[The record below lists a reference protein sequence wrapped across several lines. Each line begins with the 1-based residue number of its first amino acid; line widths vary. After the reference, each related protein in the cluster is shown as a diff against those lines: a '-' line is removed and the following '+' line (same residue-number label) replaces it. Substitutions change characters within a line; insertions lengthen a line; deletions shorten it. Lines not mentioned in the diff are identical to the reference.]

1 MIFKI
6 ILLLASLFA
15 IYWTFKLKKIYPAII
30 SLGMITGIVLSFIK
44 TDLIPGAYI
53 YQGFVA
59 LAFMYGF
66 TVKNKNIGDRIIIC
80 LMSASI
86 FIYWIWVLNHWH
98 GNTLLFPIVT
108 LLAGLAAV
116 IRKVKLKNEL
126 GFLVIL
132 MADAIA
138 ILLENW
144 FKAI

>member
-6 ILLLASLFA
+6 ILLLAALFA
-15 IYWTFKLKKIYPAII
+15 IYWTFKLKKLYPAII
-30 SLGMITGIVLSFIK
+30 SMGMITGIVLSFIK

-59 LAFMYGF
+59 LAFVYGF
-66 TVKNKNIGDRIIIC
+66 TVKNKKIGDRIIIC

-86 FIYWIWVLNHWH
+86 FIYWVWVLNHWH

>member
-6 ILLLASLFA
+6 ILLLASLFT

-98 GNTLLFPIVT
+98 GNTLLFPTVT

-116 IRKVKLKNEL
+116 IRRAKLKNEL
-126 GFLVIL
+126 GFLIIL
-132 MADAIA
+132 MADAVA
-138 ILLENW
+138 ILLE
-144 FKAI
+144 FFLKAI

>member
-15 IYWTFKLKKIYPAII
+15 IYWTFKTKKTYPAII
-30 SLGMITGIVLSFIK
+30 SLGMITGIILSFIK

-59 LAFMYGF
+59 IAFMYGF
-66 TVKNKNIGDRIIIC
+66 TVKNKKIGDRIIIC

-86 FIYWIWVLNHWH
+86 FIYWVWVLNHWH

-126 GFLVIL
+126 GFLIIL

-138 ILLENW
+138 ILLENL

>member
-6 ILLLASLFA
+6 ILLLAALFA
-15 IYWTFKLKKIYPAII
+15 IYWAFKLKKLYPAII
-30 SLGMITGIVLSFIK
+30 SMGMITGIVLSFIK

-59 LAFMYGF
+59 LAFVYGF
-66 TVKNKNIGDRIIIC
+66 TVKNKKIGDRIIIC

-108 LLAGLAAV
+108 LLAGLAAA
-116 IRKVKLKNEL
+116 IRRVKLKNEL
-126 GFLVIL
+126 GFLIIL

>member
-1 MIFKI
+1 
-6 ILLLASLFA
+6 
-15 IYWTFKLKKIYPAII
+15 
-30 SLGMITGIVLSFIK
+30 MITGIVLSFIK

-126 GFLVIL
+126 GFLIIL